1 MKKVVLY
8 DSFQFGKG
16 KMLKLHMEKIQD
28 IKEEIER
35 VILVSVNTNDEKET
49 IESLDELE
57 ELLKAIPIIYFGFV
71 ISDKR
76 ADLLTVSMALG
87 IGFAI
92 LENCYILVANLDQT
106 SIIWAFTRGFSS
118 ALLHVGTWHIV
129 SNITATL
136 IVGWAVESQLGTAKT
151 ALCYIG
157 ATFVSGL
164 YMAFVYKLH
173 EGEGAS
179 TGIYGLIAVFVM
191 LAIKNGTVFF
201 SPVPA
206 IALIVLAIYTIGG
219 MLVGKATAFEHISGF
234 VGGLL
239 MGLVFVVLM

>member
-1 MKKVVLY
+1 MIGFEYLN
-8 DSFQFGKG
+8 
-16 KMLKLHMEKIQD
+16 KID
-28 IKEEIER
+28 VPIFTITFCAI
-35 VILVSVNTNDEKET
+35 IL
-49 IESLDELE
+49 
-57 ELLKAIPIIYFGFV
+57 IIYILDNFL
-71 ISDKR
+71 IIPR
-76 ADLLTVSMALG
+76 TETVSLKEKLWSGHNKGHINHALHLSEKKIKSG
-87 IGFAI
+87 QVWR
-92 LENCYILVANLDQT
+92 LV
-106 SIIWAFTRGFSS
+106 SS

-136 IVGWAVESQLGTAKT
+136 IVGWAVESQLGLVKT
-151 ALCYIG
+151 ALCYMG

-201 SPVPA
+201 SPVPP
-206 IALIVLAIYTIGG
+206 IVLIVLVIYTIGG

-239 MGLVFVVLM
+239 MGAVSIFLL